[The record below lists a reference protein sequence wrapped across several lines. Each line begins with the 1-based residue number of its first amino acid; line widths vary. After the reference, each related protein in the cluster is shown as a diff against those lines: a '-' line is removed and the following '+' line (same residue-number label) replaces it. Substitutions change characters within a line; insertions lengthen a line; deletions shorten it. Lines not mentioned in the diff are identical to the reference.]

1 MQIKHLPPFFSSLFI
16 VLPFCPLNPSAK
28 LGGGGPPS
36 ILDSIRR
43 VKMGEHLESLKSS
56 FSMVLSQPSELSYLN
71 VTSPDGARDP
81 RDQEDSLSVA
91 SEEA

>member
-1 MQIKHLPPFFSSLFI
+1 MYFLFTLFVFFFPFFL
-16 VLPFCPLNPSAK
+16 LTPRAK
-28 LGGGGPPS
+28 LGVGDPLS

-56 FSMVLSQPSELSYLN
+56 FSMVVSQPSELSYLN
-71 VTSPDGARDP
+71 VTTPEGARAT